1 MAYKNIPFGEVE
13 AFNVLIEI
21 PEGSQ
26 NKYEYDEELDGGGE
40 HLIRDDL
47 MSEKE
52 MLKAKI
58 TKAKAARKGNQTNY
72 RQPIRTEN
80 EVK

>member
-1 MAYKNIPFGEVE
+1 MN
-13 AFNVLIEI
+13 
-21 PEGSQ
+21 
-26 NKYEYDEELDGGGE
+26 
-40 HLIRDDL
+40 
-47 MSEKE
+47 EKE

-80 EVK
+80 EAK

>member
-1 MAYKNIPFGEVE
+1 MTDPFKDYKPEV
-13 AFNVLIEI
+13 V
-21 PEGSQ
+21 
-26 NKYEYDEELDGGGE
+26 EYDEEVDGGGE
-40 HLIRDDL
+40 HLVRNDL
-47 MSEKE
+47 LSEKE

-58 TKAKAARKGNQTNY
+58 TKAKAARKGFQTNY